1 MSNSTNQHRRTIDWD
16 VNDKVYLSTKNLKVT
31 RPSRKLAN
39 KWEGPFEIIEKVGNS
54 YRLRLPQ
61 GSTIYDVFAPELL
74 RKDPNDP
81 LPGQEAAKPP
91 AVTIAG
97 QEEWELQEVL
107 AVKLVRKS
115 LKYQVSWVGHDP
127 DTQWYPASNFMGS
140 PHKLRDFHARYPQK
154 PGPPRNLS
162 EWIKAWEDGR
172 DDYEELADNQP
183 E

>member
-1 MSNSTNQHRRTIDWD
+1 MTPYQLLFGKEPRNSWDWSSPEATTPLEKLNYKDACTVAKRMQTALKIAKENMALAQERMSNSTNQHRRSIDWD
-16 VNDKVYLSTKNLKVT
+16 VGDKVYLSTKNLKVS

-39 KWEGPFEIIEKVGNS
+39 KWEGPFEVIEKVGNS

-61 GSTIYDVFAPELL
+61 GSTIHDVFAPELL

-107 AVKLVRKS
+107 AVKL
-115 LKYQVSWVGHDP
+115 L
-127 DTQWYPASNFMGS
+127 
-140 PHKLRDFHARYPQK
+140 
-154 PGPPRNLS
+154 
-162 EWIKAWEDGR
+162 
-172 DDYEELADNQP
+172 
-183 E
+183 